1 MIVILFV
8 STTFTSCYYK
18 WENQYLLMRI
28 SIPISDKNN
37 SSSREVIKISVA
49 PYIIFK
55 NINIFIKILILQF
68 KNSDRWMDIINY
80 YKSAEW

>member
-28 SIPISDKNN
+28 SIPIPDKNN

-55 NINIFIKILILQF
+55 NINIQEMF
-68 KNSDRWMDIINY
+68 KHVAIQKFWSLNGY
-80 YKSAEW
+80 H